1 MKEVLTRSLSG
12 LIYITLLILCLNNAY
27 ALLVLLFVFGLL
39 TLAEFNKLIQLK
51 AFVPYVVFTLLYL
64 VFGYLQFFTSL
75 NKGIT
80 EATQILHVLTVF
92 VQLFLIKDLFS
103 ENQIP
108 LFASKRYLLT
118 TFYISSAF
126 VFMFLIAN
134 FNGVFTPEILLGTF
148 ILIWTNDTFA
158 FLVGKN
164 FGKQKLFK
172 KISPKKTV
180 EGFLGGLFFS
190 CVASYFIATF
200 TETLNFTH
208 WLALSI
214 IICVF
219 GTLGDLIESKFKRQA
234 QVKDSGIIMPGHGG
248 ILDRMDSIIFAAPF
262 VYLFLRLTAYVS

>member
-27 ALLVLLFVFGLL
+27 ALLILLFVFGLL
-39 TLAEFNKLIQLK
+39 ALAEFNKLIQLK
-51 AFVPYVVFTLLYL
+51 AYVPYAVFTLLYL

-134 FNGVFTPEILLGTF
+134 RSEERR
-148 ILIWTNDTFA
+148 
-158 FLVGKN
+158 VGK
-164 FGKQKLFK
+164 
-172 KISPKKTV
+172 
-180 EGFLGGLFFS
+180 EGS
-190 CVASYFIATF
+190 
-200 TETLNFTH
+200 
-208 WLALSI
+208 
-214 IICVF
+214 
-219 GTLGDLIESKFKRQA
+219 
-234 QVKDSGIIMPGHGG
+234 
-248 ILDRMDSIIFAAPF
+248 
-262 VYLFLRLTAYVS
+262 